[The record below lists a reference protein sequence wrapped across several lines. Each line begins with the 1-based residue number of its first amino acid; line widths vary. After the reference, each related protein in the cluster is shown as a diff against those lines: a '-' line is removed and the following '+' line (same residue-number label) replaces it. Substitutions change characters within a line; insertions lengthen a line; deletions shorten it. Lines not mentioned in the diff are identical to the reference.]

1 MVEQFS
7 LFSDTSGNGA
17 SLDTLSSIIDRA
29 DTIYI
34 KKLAVNDWEWTE
46 DPDKHQGGVFIPHK
60 DRDSGFFPEL
70 YAKTRAEGHPILES
84 FFEIVWPTV
93 DVTKRARL
101 VHYTSKGQ
109 ETHLTGI
116 PKTVFAGLPP
126 ASLLVIGRKTG
137 VLPEDLHYSA
147 MVANSGSPEF
157 DYLTDLFE
165 IGPSFR
171 SGLFVPARTEQTFL
185 ERIAGFTGEAVAA
198 YRRGTL
204 DAFAVSHESIPPTK
218 EMAAMARALYMDRV
232 GLPDLNPFNL
242 DSPGDIVREI
252 SRGVEYELFR
262 EYELRFRSMQLARI
276 ILAAEPAGSITVE
289 KVLMNLI
296 TGFHEIDR
304 TLLSASQQRK
314 SRAGYSFEHHIQQ
327 MLADGKIPHDVQ
339 VIMEAK
345 KRPDFV
351 LPTYKFFKDKARPKD
366 HALVLSAKTTLRERW
381 KQVLNEIKNCDLY
394 LATVDEDIAANA
406 IEDMNSTGIVL
417 VVPESLKKSDT
428 TVYGK
433 HGNVITFRD
442 FFRHEIKANRFPV
455 WAQLGMV

>member
-1 MVEQFS
+1 MDS
-7 LFSDTSGNGA
+7 LPSV
-17 SLDTLSSIIDRA
+17 IDRA
-29 DTIYI
+29 DTVYI

-46 DPDKHQGGVFIPHK
+46 DPDKHQGGVFIPHR

-70 YAKTRAEGHPILES
+70 HAKARTEGHPILEA
-84 FFEIVWPTV
+84 FFEIVWPAA

-116 PKTVFAGLPP
+116 PKAVFSGLPP
-126 ASLLVIGRKTG
+126 ASFLVIGRKNG
-137 VLPEDLHYSA
+137 ASPKNFHYSA

-171 SGLFVPARTEQTFL
+171 SGLYVPARTEQTFF
-185 ERIAGFTGEAVAA
+185 ERIAGFMGEAIAA
-198 YRRGTL
+198 FRRGEL
-204 DAFAVSHESIPPTK
+204 EAFAVMHETIPPTK
-218 EMAAMARALYMDRV
+218 DMAAMARELYMNRV
-232 GLPDLNPFNL
+232 GLPDLNPFIL
-242 DSPGDIVREI
+242 DLPGDIVREI

-276 ILAAEPAGSITVE
+276 ILAAEPADSITVE
-289 KVLMNLI
+289 KVLVNLI

-304 TLLSASQQRK
+304 ALLSASQQRK

-327 MLADGKIPHDVQ
+327 MLADGKIPHEVQ

-351 LPTYKFFKDKARPKD
+351 LPTYKLFKDKARPKD

-406 IEDMNSTGIVL
+406 IEDMGSAGIVL
-417 VVPESLKKSDT
+417 VVPESLKKSDS
-428 TVYGK
+428 TVYSK
-433 HGNVITFRD
+433 YSNVITFRD
-442 FFRHEIKANRFPV
+442 FFRYEVKSRRFPV
-455 WAQLGMV
+455 WAKLGMI